1 MVEARFLSTIYPLFI
16 AEASSNAL
24 QVRLAAPTCI
34 RGSRKRPNSDA
45 HAAEREEDGDLGGVQ
60 RRRRAVRTICREPKL
75 EDLLSDPILDVLLER
90 DRVSREELTRV
101 VEQARRTLARVP
113 REWWLTS
120 EPVMAGEHSCPR
132 SPDRCATI

>member
-1 MVEARFLSTIYPLFI
+1 
-16 AEASSNAL
+16 
-24 QVRLAAPTCI
+24 
-34 RGSRKRPNSDA
+34 
-45 HAAEREEDGDLGGVQ
+45 
-60 RRRRAVRTICREPKL
+60 VRTICREPKL